1 METRRFTPLPAET
14 AGYLLDGLSAEEDWR
29 LVLPYV
35 PDGRRGGALAI
46 LALTDELANVPARVS
61 EPMLGAIRFQWWRE
75 ALEEV
80 FGSAPVRKHPLAQA
94 LDAAFGQTPG
104 LRAPLEALV
113 DGAETALGAERPSS
127 AGEAVALLLPL
138 YGRSSEALALH
149 LGGEAENLGRAAA
162 LHATCR
168 ARQARGHQGAPRQG
182 RGQPRLADLVAGA
195 EMADSAMLEEVRQVR
210 PDLRGLDAALMPAA
224 LPFALAPAYA
234 RGRPLSGLAK
244 RWRYFRAML
253 TGRL

>member
-1 METRRFTPLPAET
+1 METSRFTPLPAET
-14 AGYLLDGLSAEEDWR
+14 ASYLLDGLSAEEDWR
-29 LVLPYV
+29 VVLPYV
-35 PDGRRGGALAI
+35 PGGRRGGALAI
-46 LALTDELANVPARVS
+46 LALTEELANIPARVS

-80 FGSAPVRKHPLAQA
+80 FGPAPVRKHPLAQA
-94 LDAAFGQTPG
+94 LDAAFARTPG

-138 YGRSSEALALH
+138 YGRSSEALASH
-149 LGGEAENLGRAAA
+149 LGGEAEGLGRAAA
-162 LHATCR
+162 LHAACR
-168 ARQARGHQGAPRQG
+168 ARQGGGHQGQARQG
-182 RGQPRLADLVAGA
+182 RGQPRLADLVSAA
-195 EMADSAMLEEVRQVR
+195 EIPDGTMLEEVRQAR
-210 PDLRGLDAALMPAA
+210 QGLGGLDAALMPAA
-224 LPFALAPAYA
+224 LPFTLAPAYA
-234 RGRPLSGLAK
+234 RGRRLSGLAK